1 MCSNTNTVWSCY
13 ADVMLGGNNKD
24 DVTAKME
31 RSILQLPNNVVF
43 KGTDMLNW
51 ETAVCVGDISC

>member
-1 MCSNTNTVWSCY
+1 
-13 ADVMLGGNNKD
+13 MLGGNNKD